1 MNDKRRRPRKDR
13 RASAKSIVASR
24 ESAAK
29 SISVRGLR
37 KDWRQVKAM
46 VARGAKIVVTDN
58 GAPIMQLVPIEHPI
72 LAKFDWVAHLQEIGE
87 IAGGRTTGGNAVIE
101 ERAAHKY

>member
-1 MNDKRRRPRKDR
+1 MSNKRRRLGKDQR
-13 RASAKSIVASR
+13 VSAKSMVASR
-24 ESAAK
+24 ETAAR

-46 VARGAKIVVTDN
+46 VARGEKIVVTDN
-58 GAPIMQLVPIEHPI
+58 GVPIMQLVPVERPI
-72 LAKFDWVAHLQEIGE
+72 VEKFDWVAHLQEIRE
-87 IAGGRTTGGNAVIE
+87 IAGGRTTGGNAVLE